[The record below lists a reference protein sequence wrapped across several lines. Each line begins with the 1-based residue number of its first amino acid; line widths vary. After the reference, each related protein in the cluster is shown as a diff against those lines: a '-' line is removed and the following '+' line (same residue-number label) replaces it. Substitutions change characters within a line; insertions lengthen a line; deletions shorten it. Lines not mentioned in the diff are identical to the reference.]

1 MPERLPALLALIY
14 RLKALL
20 TLAIVLIGCNHA
32 IIAPLNIWYMTM
44 KKITFQLAD
53 QEFNLL
59 ESYCEQ
65 TERGKTEVL
74 RELIR
79 SLKISSKSKDN
90 CPSAEP

>member
-1 MPERLPALLALIY
+1 
-14 RLKALL
+14 
-20 TLAIVLIGCNHA
+20 
-32 IIAPLNIWYMTM
+32 M

-53 QEFNLL
+53 QEFDLV

-79 SLKISSKSKDN
+79 GLKISPKSKDN
-90 CPSAEP
+90 CPSAGHRTPEEDTLTSRHSSL

>member
-1 MPERLPALLALIY
+1 
-14 RLKALL
+14 
-20 TLAIVLIGCNHA
+20 
-32 IIAPLNIWYMTM
+32 M

-59 ESYCEQ
+59 ETYCEQ

-79 SLKISSKSKDN
+79 SLKISFKSKDN
-90 CPSAEP
+90 CPSAGHRTP

>member
-1 MPERLPALLALIY
+1 
-14 RLKALL
+14 
-20 TLAIVLIGCNHA
+20 
-32 IIAPLNIWYMTM
+32 M

-79 SLKISSKSKDN
+79 SLKISKSKDN
-90 CPSAEP
+90 CPSAGH

>member
-1 MPERLPALLALIY
+1 
-14 RLKALL
+14 
-20 TLAIVLIGCNHA
+20 
-32 IIAPLNIWYMTM
+32 M

-59 ESYCEQ
+59 ETYCEQTERGKTEVLYCEQ

-79 SLKISSKSKDN
+79 SLKISFKSKDN
-90 CPSAEP
+90 CPSAGHRTP